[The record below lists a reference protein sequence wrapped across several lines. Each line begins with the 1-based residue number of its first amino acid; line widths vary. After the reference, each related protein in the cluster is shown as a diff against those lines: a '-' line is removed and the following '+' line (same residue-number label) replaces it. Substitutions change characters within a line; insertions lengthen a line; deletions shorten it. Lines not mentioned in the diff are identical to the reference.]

1 MAIPVPVDRWSLAR
15 AAVRRRAVRARLVA
29 VAFAIAVAIGARA
42 ATAQA
47 PAMGE
52 GTPLPAAAPASRV
65 DAVSAGG
72 EMARLV
78 GALVIVVGIV
88 FVARWWIRRS
98 GMARTLSGDGAFE
111 VIARAP
117 VGRGQQVLAVRFGPK
132 VLCVHQG
139 RDGMRT
145 LSELT
150 DPADVAAMLART
162 RGPSAAAA
170 PPAERIVDLRSG
182 RGTAP

>member
-42 ATAQA
+42 ATAQG
-47 PAMGE
+47 PAAGE
-52 GTPLPAAAPASRV
+52 GSPLPAAVPAARA
-65 DAVSAGG
+65 DPVSAGG
-72 EMARLV
+72 EMVRLA
-78 GALVIVVGIV
+78 GALAVVVGIA
-88 FVARWWIRRS
+88 FAARWWIRRS
-98 GMARTLSGDGAFE
+98 GMARSLSGEGAFE

-132 VLCVHQG
+132 VLCVHHG

-150 DPADVAAMLART
+150 DPADVAALLARA
-162 RGPSAAAA
+162 RGSSAPA
-170 PPAERIVDLRSG
+170 PAERIVDLRAG
-182 RGTAP
+182 RGTSP

>member
-1 MAIPVPVDRWSLAR
+1 M
-15 AAVRRRAVRARLVA
+15 
-29 VAFAIAVAIGARA
+29 
-42 ATAQA
+42 
-47 PAMGE
+47 
-52 GTPLPAAAPASRV
+52 
-65 DAVSAGG
+65 
-72 EMARLV
+72 
-78 GALVIVVGIV
+78 
-88 FVARWWIRRS
+88 FVARWWFRRS

>member
-1 MAIPVPVDRWSLAR
+1 
-15 AAVRRRAVRARLVA
+15 
-29 VAFAIAVAIGARA
+29 
-42 ATAQA
+42 
-47 PAMGE
+47 
-52 GTPLPAAAPASRV
+52 
-65 DAVSAGG
+65 
-72 EMARLV
+72 MARLV
-78 GALVIVVGIV
+78 GALVVVVGIV
-88 FVARWWIRRS
+88 FVARWWVRRS

-150 DPADVAAMLART
+150 DPGDVAAMLART
-162 RGPSAAAA
+162 RGPSAAASA
-170 PPAERIVDLRSG
+170 PMAPRPVRRPRVASGTTRSAAKPCRIP
-182 RGTAP
+182 T